1 MMMMAKLALLA
12 VLGIST
18 AFDRNDHGIHGEMI
32 AVYAAPASGSP
43 DDGSREHII
52 ARYTPMAA
60 DGMSL
65 DLAKVPAYAEFVAAR
80 NISNV
85 MPAGSNGESLS
96 LTVAEREALLEAW
109 VAAAAPLKLNVYMHI
124 GSESI
129 VDSIELAR
137 HAGTVKGCKGI
148 VSMTPVYFKPTVDS
162 LIEFLAPVAAAAPE
176 LPFWSARRRFF
187 RVGREKAMRYAAGT
201 TTSLTTLACCP
212 APRTRSS
219 SRRTRPA
226 RSRRSWASSSRRGR
240 RAVVPFANFDRPF
253 VGLQPHGL
261 PALRRRRRRQVSS
274 RGPVDPRR
282 LLISPDRPSRRA
294 RRRLQRDAA
303 ASSAP
308 PSSSPPCPW
317 DGTPRAR

>member
-1 MMMMAKLALLA
+1 MSSRRALAILLPIHYRYHKMMVMAKLALLA

-137 HAGTVKGCKGI
+137 HAGAVKGCKGI

-176 LPFWSARRRFF
+176 LPFWSARRRSF
-187 RVGREKAMRYAAGT
+187 RVRPGT
-201 TTSLTTLACCP
+201 
-212 APRTRSS
+212 R
-219 SRRTRPA
+219 
-226 RSRRSWASSSRRGR
+226 R
-240 RAVVPFANFDRPF
+240 RARQVLPLPRRHGRAARRRAHVPRAGGRVRRDPDAHGHQVHGAAAAPSFPSRISDRPF

-261 PALRRRRRRQVSS
+261 PALRRRRRRQVQHA
-274 RGPVDPRR
+274 
-282 LLISPDRPSRRA
+282 LRP
-294 RRRLQRDAA
+294 
-303 ASSAP
+303 
-308 PSSSPPCPW
+308 
-317 DGTPRAR
+317 

>member
-1 MMMMAKLALLA
+1 MSSRRALAILLPIHYRYHKMMVMAKLALLA

-32 AVYAAPASGSP
+32 AVYCAPASGSP

-137 HAGTVKGCKGI
+137 HAGAVKGCRGI

-176 LPFWSARRRFF
+176 LPFWSARRRSF
-187 RVGREKAMRYAAGT
+187 RVRPGT
-201 TTSLTTLACCP
+201 
-212 APRTRSS
+212 R
-219 SRRTRPA
+219 
-226 RSRRSWASSSRRGR
+226 R
-240 RAVVPFANFDRPF
+240 RARQVLPLPRRHGRAARRRAHVPRAGGRVRRDPDAHGHQVHGAAAAPSFPSRISDRPF

-261 PALRRRRRRQVSS
+261 PALRRRRRRQVQHA
-274 RGPVDPRR
+274 
-282 LLISPDRPSRRA
+282 LRP
-294 RRRLQRDAA
+294 
-303 ASSAP
+303 
-308 PSSSPPCPW
+308 
-317 DGTPRAR
+317 

>member
-1 MMMMAKLALLA
+1 VSSRRALAILLPIHYRYHKMMVMAKLALLA

-65 DLAKVPAYAEFVAAR
+65 DLGKVPAYAEFVAAR

-137 HAGTVKGCKGI
+137 HAGAVKGCRGI

-187 RVGREKAMRYAAGT
+187 P
-201 TTSLTTLACCP
+201 CP
-212 APRTRSS
+212 AGISDAARGRYYHFPDDTGVLPGAAHTFLEQADASGAIPTLMGIKFTARPPR
-219 SRRTRPA
+219 
-226 RSRRSWASSSRRGR
+226 RRSLREYPI
-240 RAVVPFANFDRPF
+240 VP
-253 VGLQPHGL
+253 
-261 PALRRRRRRQVSS
+261 S
-274 RGPVDPRR
+274 
-282 LLISPDRPSRRA
+282 
-294 RRRLQRDAA
+294 
-303 ASSAP
+303 
-308 PSSSPPCPW
+308 
-317 DGTPRAR
+317 